1 MGQPLLLEV
10 NMKNIKRLRYI
21 EKKVRLTKEED
32 EYIRKK
38 VEQSPFNNFQN
49 FARIMLIT
57 GEAKIVDYSEL
68 KKLNGQINRLG
79 NNINQIV
86 KLAHYFDEI
95 SNEDIQEIKQNVNY
109 MKALVEAALK
119 EDKREERKNWQNGLH
134 KTLPGAQNETFK
146 STE

>member
-1 MGQPLLLEV
+1 
-10 NMKNIKRLRYI
+10 
-21 EKKVRLTKEED
+21 
-32 EYIRKK
+32 
-38 VEQSPFNNFQN
+38 QN
-49 FARIMLIT
+49 FARIMLIS

-109 MKALVEAALK
+109 MKALVEAA
-119 EDKREERKNWQNGLH
+119 
-134 KTLPGAQNETFK
+134 
-146 STE
+146 

>member
-1 MGQPLLLEV
+1 MEESKNKMV
-10 NMKNIKRLRYI
+10 NRNRNIQKI
-21 EKKVRLTKEED
+21 IRLTAEED
-32 EYIRKK
+32 KFIRKK

-134 KTLPGAQNETFK
+134 KALPGAQDETFK
-146 STE
+146 STK

>member
-1 MGQPLLLEV
+1 
-10 NMKNIKRLRYI
+10 MKNIKRLRYI

-119 EDKREERKNWQNGLH
+119 EDKREERKNWQNEV
-134 KTLPGAQNETFK
+134 TPK
-146 STE
+146 S

>member
-1 MGQPLLLEV
+1 
-10 NMKNIKRLRYI
+10 MKNIKRLRYI

-57 GEAKIVDYSEL
+57 GEVKMIDYSEL
-68 KKLNGQINRLG
+68 KKLNGQINRVG
-79 NNINQIV
+79 NNINQIA

-95 SNEDIQEIKQNVNY
+95 SNEDIQEIKQNVEY
-109 MKALVEAALK
+109 MKALLEAALK
-119 EDKREERKNWQNGLH
+119 DNKREERKNWQNGLH
-134 KTLPGAQNETFK
+134 
-146 STE
+146 

>member
-1 MGQPLLLEV
+1 MEESKNKMV
-10 NMKNIKRLRYI
+10 NRNRNIQKI
-21 EKKVRLTKEED
+21 IRLTAEED
-32 EYIRKK
+32 KFIRKK

-95 SNEDIQEIKQNVNY
+95 SNEDI
-109 MKALVEAALK
+109 
-119 EDKREERKNWQNGLH
+119 
-134 KTLPGAQNETFK
+134 
-146 STE
+146 

>member
-1 MGQPLLLEV
+1 MEESKKKMV
-10 NMKNIKRLRYI
+10 NRNRDIQKII
-21 EKKVRLTKEED
+21 RLTAEED
-32 EYIRKK
+32 KFIRKK

-57 GEAKIVDYSEL
+57 GEVKMIDYSEL
-68 KKLNGQINRLG
+68 KKLNGQINRVG

-95 SNEDIQEIKQNVNY
+95 SNKDIQEIKQNVNY

-119 EDKREERKNWQNGLH
+119 ENKREERKNWQNGLH
-134 KTLPGAQNETFK
+134 KTLPGAQDETFE
-146 STE
+146 SSE

>member
-1 MGQPLLLEV
+1 MEESKKKMV
-10 NMKNIKRLRYI
+10 NRNRDIQKII
-21 EKKVRLTKEED
+21 RLTAEED
-32 EYIRKK
+32 KFIRKK

-57 GEAKIVDYSEL
+57 GEVKMIDYSEL
-68 KKLNGQINRLG
+68 KKLNGQINRVG

-119 EDKREERKNWQNGLH
+119 ENKREERKSWQHGLY
-134 KTLPGAQNETFK
+134 KALPSAQSEAFK

>member
-1 MGQPLLLEV
+1 MPTGKRYRSFRKEV
-10 NMKNIKRLRYI
+10 YFT
-21 EKKVRLTKEED
+21 EA
-32 EYIRKK
+32 EYNFINKK

-95 SNEDIQEIKQNVNY
+95 SNEDIQEIKQTVNY
-109 MKALVEAALK
+109 MKELVEAALK
-119 EDKREERKNWQNGLH
+119 ENKREERKNWQNGLYE
-134 KTLPGAQNETFK
+134 TLPGAQDETFK

>member
-1 MGQPLLLEV
+1 
-10 NMKNIKRLRYI
+10 MKNINRLRYI

-49 FARIMLIT
+49 FARIMLII

-109 MKALVEAALK
+109 MKVLVEAALK

-134 KTLPGAQNETFK
+134 KALPGAQDETFK

>member
-1 MGQPLLLEV
+1 
-10 NMKNIKRLRYI
+10 MKNIKRLRYI

-57 GEAKIVDYSEL
+57 GEVKMIDYSEL
-68 KKLNGQINRLG
+68 KKLNGQINRVG
-79 NNINQIV
+79 NNINQIA

-95 SNEDIQEIKQNVNY
+95 SNEDIQEIKQNVEY

-119 EDKREERKNWQNGLH
+119 DNKREERKNWQNGLH
-134 KTLPGAQNETFK
+134 
-146 STE
+146 

>member
-1 MGQPLLLEV
+1 
-10 NMKNIKRLRYI
+10 MKNIKRLRYI

-134 KTLPGAQNETFK
+134 KTLPGAQNKTFK

>member
-1 MGQPLLLEV
+1 
-10 NMKNIKRLRYI
+10 MKNIKRLRYI

-134 KTLPGAQNETFK
+134 ETLPGAQNETFK

>member
-1 MGQPLLLEV
+1 MTTGKRYRSFRKEV
-10 NMKNIKRLRYI
+10 YFTEAEYNFIN
-21 EKKVRLTKEED
+21 KKVKN
-32 EYIRKK
+32 
-38 VEQSPFNNFQN
+38 SPFTNFQN

-57 GEAKIVDYSEL
+57 GEVKMIDYSEL
-68 KKLNGQINRLG
+68 KKLNGQINRVG

-86 KLAHYFDEI
+86 KIAHYFDEI

-119 EDKREERKNWQNGLH
+119 ENKREERKNWQNGLH
-134 KTLPGAQNETFK
+134 KALPGAQDETFK

>member
-1 MGQPLLLEV
+1 MPTGKRYRSFRKEV
-10 NMKNIKRLRYI
+10 YFT
-21 EKKVRLTKEED
+21 EA
-32 EYIRKK
+32 EYNFINKK

-119 EDKREERKNWQNGLH
+119 EDKREERKNWQNGLY
-134 KTLPGAQNETFK
+134 KALPGAQDETFK
-146 STE
+146 STK

>member
-1 MGQPLLLEV
+1 MRYR
-10 NMKNIKRLRYI
+10 NIERKI
-21 EKKVRLTKEED
+21 RLTPEED
-32 EYIRKK
+32 KFIRKK

-109 MKALVEAALK
+109 MKALVEATLK

>member
-1 MGQPLLLEV
+1 
-10 NMKNIKRLRYI
+10 
-21 EKKVRLTKEED
+21 
-32 EYIRKK
+32 
-38 VEQSPFNNFQN
+38 
-49 FARIMLIT
+49 MLIT

-119 EDKREERKNWQNGLH
+119 EEKREERRIWQNGLH
-134 KTLPGAQNETFK
+134 KTLSSTQDETFK

>member
-1 MGQPLLLEV
+1 MPTGKRYRSFRKEV
-10 NMKNIKRLRYI
+10 YFT
-21 EKKVRLTKEED
+21 EA
-32 EYIRKK
+32 EYNFINKK

>member
-1 MGQPLLLEV
+1 
-10 NMKNIKRLRYI
+10 MKNIKRLRYI

-49 FARIMLIT
+49 FARLMLIT
-57 GEAKIVDYSEL
+57 GEVKMVDYSEL
-68 KKLNGQINRLG
+68 KKLNGQINRVG
-79 NNINQIV
+79 NNINQIA

-95 SNEDIQEIKQNVNY
+95 SNEDIQEIKQNINY
-109 MKALVEAALK
+109 MKSLVEAALK

-134 KTLPGAQNETFK
+134 KALPGAQDETFK
-146 STE
+146 STK

>member
-1 MGQPLLLEV
+1 MEESKNKMV
-10 NMKNIKRLRYI
+10 NRNRNIQKI
-21 EKKVRLTKEED
+21 IRLTVEED
-32 EYIRKK
+32 KFIRKK

-95 SNEDIQEIKQNVNY
+95 SNEDIQEIKQNVEY

-119 EDKREERKNWQNGLH
+119 ENKREERKNWQNGLH
-134 KTLPGAQNETFK
+134 KTLPSAQNETFK

>member
-1 MGQPLLLEV
+1 
-10 NMKNIKRLRYI
+10 MKNINRLRYI

-134 KTLPGAQNETFK
+134 KALPGAQDETFK

>member
-1 MGQPLLLEV
+1 
-10 NMKNIKRLRYI
+10 MKNIKRLRYI

-109 MKALVEAALK
+109 MKALVEATLK

-134 KTLPGAQNETFK
+134 KTLPGGQNETFK

>member
-1 MGQPLLLEV
+1 
-10 NMKNIKRLRYI
+10 MKNIKRLRYI

-57 GEAKIVDYSEL
+57 GEVKMIDYSEL
-68 KKLNGQINRLG
+68 KKLNGQINRVG

-134 KTLPGAQNETFK
+134 KTLPGAQDETFK

>member
-1 MGQPLLLEV
+1 
-10 NMKNIKRLRYI
+10 MKNIKRLRYI

-109 MKALVEAALK
+109 MKALVEATLK

>member
-1 MGQPLLLEV
+1 
-10 NMKNIKRLRYI
+10 MKNIKRLRYI

-57 GEAKIVDYSEL
+57 GEVKMIDYSEL
-68 KKLNGQINRLG
+68 KKLNGQINRVG

-134 KTLPGAQNETFK
+134 KALPGAQDETFK

>member
-1 MGQPLLLEV
+1 
-10 NMKNIKRLRYI
+10 MKNIKRLRYI

-86 KLAHYFDEI
+86 KLAYYFDEI

-134 KTLPGAQNETFK
+134 KTSPGAQNETFK

>member
-1 MGQPLLLEV
+1 
-10 NMKNIKRLRYI
+10 MKNIKRLRYI
-21 EKKVRLTKEED
+21 EKKVRLTKKED

-57 GEAKIVDYSEL
+57 GEVKMIDYSEL
-68 KKLNGQINRLG
+68 KKLNGQINRVG
-79 NNINQIV
+79 NNINQIA

-95 SNEDIQEIKQNVNY
+95 SNEDIQEIKQNVEY

-119 EDKREERKNWQNGLH
+119 DNKREERKNWQNGLH
-134 KTLPGAQNETFK
+134 
-146 STE
+146 

>member
-1 MGQPLLLEV
+1 
-10 NMKNIKRLRYI
+10 MKKIKRLRYI

-57 GEAKIVDYSEL
+57 GEVKMIDYSEL
-68 KKLNGQINRLG
+68 KKLNGQINRVG
-79 NNINQIV
+79 NNINQIA

-95 SNEDIQEIKQNVNY
+95 SNEDIQEIKQNVEY

-119 EDKREERKNWQNGLH
+119 DNKREERKNWQNGLH
-134 KTLPGAQNETFK
+134 
-146 STE
+146 

>member
-1 MGQPLLLEV
+1 
-10 NMKNIKRLRYI
+10 MKNIKRLRYI

-95 SNEDIQEIKQNVNY
+95 SNEDIQEIKQNVIY

>member
-1 MGQPLLLEV
+1 
-10 NMKNIKRLRYI
+10 MKNIKRLRYI

>member
-1 MGQPLLLEV
+1 
-10 NMKNIKRLRYI
+10 MKNIKRLRYI

-49 FARIMLIT
+49 FARLMLIT

-95 SNEDIQEIKQNVNY
+95 SNEDIKEIKQNVEY

-119 EDKREERKNWQNGLH
+119 EEKREERRNWQNGLH
-134 KTLPGAQNETFK
+134 KALPGAQD
-146 STE
+146 

>member
-1 MGQPLLLEV
+1 
-10 NMKNIKRLRYI
+10 MKNIKRLRYI

-109 MKALVEAALK
+109 MKALVEAVLK

-134 KTLPGAQNETFK
+134 KTLPGAQDETFK
-146 STE
+146 STK

>member
-1 MGQPLLLEV
+1 
-10 NMKNIKRLRYI
+10 MKNIKRLRYI

-134 KTLPGAQNETFK
+134 KALPGAQDETFK
-146 STE
+146 STK

>member
-1 MGQPLLLEV
+1 
-10 NMKNIKRLRYI
+10 MKNINRLRYI

-49 FARIMLIT
+49 FARIMLII

-134 KTLPGAQNETFK
+134 KALPGAQDETFK

>member
-1 MGQPLLLEV
+1 MEESKKKMV
-10 NMKNIKRLRYI
+10 NRNRNIQKI
-21 EKKVRLTKEED
+21 IRLTAEED
-32 EYIRKK
+32 KFIRKK

-119 EDKREERKNWQNGLH
+119 EEKREERRIWQNGLH
-134 KTLPGAQNETFK
+134 KTLSSTQDETLE
-146 STE
+146 SLE

>member
-1 MGQPLLLEV
+1 
-10 NMKNIKRLRYI
+10 MKNINRLRYI

-49 FARIMLIT
+49 FARIMLIID
-57 GEAKIVDYSEL
+57 EAKIVDYSEL

-134 KTLPGAQNETFK
+134 KALPGAQDETFK